1 MKVFLA
7 FVYFFS
13 SVLIIFG
20 LLWLMI
26 WVAPAEFVLDRAVL
40 SNHKS
45 RFDYPNRIFPNLPLK
60 EPLTSPGSIAGLSAK
75 DDEVKAWVLLCN
87 NKKEAKAVFKAYG
100 SYVAK
105 GDKRQSSGPGYL
117 NYSLSDPGVRGQV
130 KLVDEVIVHIQGRD
144 DDTIEKAFQH
154 AGLMKANPRAN
165 ILTEIAH
172 TNKYLWHIVIFIL
185 VYAAI
190 QFPIWNRVASWAAA
204 IRPKPGIPVVS
215 EPELRQRLL
224 AINTMDVPF
233 RVVER
238 SGEKLDVVWR
248 LADAKWVGLMTANK
262 VSRVE
267 IMRLRLSDRDK
278 SCRVLEISKA
288 IKASADGTTL
298 QFAFSFSFFRG
309 IVFGQWEYEK
319 QFGLIFKDGSLT
331 FDTAY
336 EYKFSLSELKNPIV
350 NIIVSS
356 GWSFKPVM
364 FFSRILGG

>member
-1 MKVFLA
+1 MKIILA
-7 FVYFFS
+7 FIYFFGS
-13 SVLIIFG
+13 ILIIFG

-26 WVAPAEFVLDRAVL
+26 WVAPAEFMLDRTAL
-40 SNHKS
+40 SNHNG
-45 RFDYPNRIFPNLPLK
+45 RFDHPDRIFPNLPFK
-60 EPLTSPGSIAGLSAK
+60 ESFTFPGSIAGLAAK
-75 DDEVKAWVLLCN
+75 DYMVKAWGLLCK
-87 NKKEAKAVFKAYG
+87 NKKEAQAVFKVYG
-100 SYVAK
+100 SHVAK
-105 GDKRQSSGPGYL
+105 GDKWQSSGPGYL
-117 NYSLSDPGVRGQV
+117 NYRFSDPGIRGQV
-130 KLVDEVIVHIQGRD
+130 KLIDEVVVHVQGKD
-144 DDTIEKAFQH
+144 DETVEKAFQQ

-165 ILTEIAH
+165 ILTKIAH
-172 TNKYLWHIVIFIL
+172 TNKYLWHMVIFIL
-185 VYAAI
+185 IYTAI
-190 QFPIWNRVASWAAA
+190 QLPIWNRVASWAAA
-204 IRPKPGIPVVS
+204 VRPKAGITPVS

-233 RVVER
+233 HVVEKK
-238 SGEKLDVVWR
+238 GKKLDVIWR
-248 LADAKWVGLMTANK
+248 LADAKWVGLMTVNK

-267 IMRLRLSDRDK
+267 IMRLRLSDYDK
-278 SCRVLEISKA
+278 SCRALEISKA

-350 NIIVSS
+350 NIVVSS
-356 GWSFKPVM
+356 GWSFKPVL

>member
-13 SVLIIFG
+13 SILIIFG
-20 LLWLMI
+20 LLWLII
-26 WVAPAEFVLDRAVL
+26 WVAPAEYVLDRTAI
-40 SNHKS
+40 SNHNG
-45 RFDYPNRIFPNLPLK
+45 RFDNPDRIFPNLPFK
-60 EPLTSPGSIAGLSAK
+60 EPFVFPGSTAALVAK
-75 DDEVKAWVLLCN
+75 DDTAKVWVLICK
-87 NKKEAKAVFKAYG
+87 NKKEAKTVFGAYG

-105 GDKRQSSGPGYL
+105 GDKWQSSGPRYF
-117 NYSLSDPGVRGQV
+117 NYRLSDSGLRGQV
-130 KLVDEVIVHIQGRD
+130 KLIDEVVVHVQGRD
-144 DDTIEKAFQH
+144 DDRIEKAFQQ
-154 AGLMKANPRAN
+154 AGLMVANPRAN

-172 TNKYLWHIVIFIL
+172 TDKYLWHIVIFIL
-185 VYAAI
+185 IYAAI
-190 QFPIWNRVASWAAA
+190 QLPIWNRVASWAAA
-204 IRPKPGIPVVS
+204 VKPKPGIPPVS

-233 RVVER
+233 YVVEKR
-238 SGEKLDVVWR
+238 GKKLDVVWR
-248 LADAKWVGLMTANK
+248 LADAKWVGLMSANK

-278 SCRVLEISKA
+278 SCRVVEISKA

-319 QFGLIFKDGSLT
+319 QFGLIFRDGGLT

-336 EYKFSLSELKNPIV
+336 EYKFSLSELKNPVV

>member
-1 MKVFLA
+1 MKIFLA
-7 FVYFFS
+7 FVYFFGS
-13 SVLIIFG
+13 ILIVFG

-26 WVAPAEFVLDRAVL
+26 WVAPTEYVLDREAL
-40 SNHKS
+40 TNHNGI
-45 RFDYPNRIFPNLPLK
+45 FDHPDRIFPNFPLK
-60 EPLTSPGSIAGLSAK
+60 EPFTFPGSTAGLAAK
-75 DDEVKAWVLLCN
+75 DENVKAWALICK
-87 NKKEAKAVFKAYG
+87 NKKEAQAVFKVYG

-105 GDKRQSSGPGYL
+105 GDKWQSSGPGYL
-117 NYSLSDPGVRGQV
+117 NYRLSDPGVRGQV
-130 KLVDEVIVHIQGRD
+130 KLIDEVVVHVQGKD
-144 DDTIEKAFQH
+144 DETVEKAFQQ

-165 ILTEIAH
+165 ILTKIAH
-172 TNKYLWHIVIFIL
+172 TDKYLWHIVIFIL
-185 VYAAI
+185 IYAAI
-190 QFPIWNRVASWAAA
+190 QLPIWNRVASWAAA
-204 IRPKPGIPVVS
+204 VKPKPGIPPVS

-238 SGEKLDVVWR
+238 GRKKLDVVWR

>member
-1 MKVFLA
+1 MKTLLA
-7 FVYFFS
+7 FVYFFGS
-13 SVLIIFG
+13 ILVIFG
-20 LLWLMI
+20 LLWLMVL
-26 WVAPAEFVLDRAVL
+26 VAPAEYVLDHAAL
-40 SNHKS
+40 SNHNG
-45 RFDYPNRIFPNLPLK
+45 RFDRPDRIFPNFPFK
-60 EPLTSPGSIAGLSAK
+60 ELFAFPGSTAGLAAK
-75 DDEVKAWVLLCN
+75 DDGVKAWVLLCK
-87 NKKEAKAVFKAYG
+87 NKKEAKAVFRAYG
-100 SYVAK
+100 SHVAK
-105 GDKRQSSGPGYL
+105 GDKWQSSGPGYL
-117 NYSLSDPGVRGQV
+117 NYSLSDHGLRGKV
-130 KLVDEVIVHIQGRD
+130 KLIDEVIIHIQGRD
-144 DDTIEKAFQH
+144 DEAIEKAFQQ
-154 AGLMKANPRAN
+154 AELIIANPRAN

-185 VYAAI
+185 VYTAI

-204 IRPKPGIPVVS
+204 VRPKAGIQAVS

-224 AINTMDVPF
+224 AINTMGVPF
-233 RVVER
+233 HVVEKK
-238 SGEKLDVVWR
+238 GKKLDVIWH

-267 IMRLRLSDRDK
+267 IMRLRLSDYDK
-278 SCRVLEISKA
+278 SCRAVEISKA
-288 IKASADGTTL
+288 VKASADGTTL
-298 QFAFSFSFFRG
+298 QLAFSFSFFRG

-319 QFGLIFKDGSLT
+319 QFGLIFKDGGLT

>member
-1 MKVFLA
+1 MKILLA
-7 FVYFFS
+7 FVYFFGCIL
-13 SVLIIFG
+13 VIFG

-26 WVAPAEFVLDRAVL
+26 CVAPPEFILDREAIAHQGGKL
-40 SNHKS
+40 ETP
-45 RFDYPNRIFPNLPLK
+45 DRIFPQFFSR
-60 EPLTSPGSIAGLSAK
+60 EPYTCPGASAGITAR
-75 DDEVKAWVLLCN
+75 DDDVMAWVLICE
-87 NKKEAKAVFKAYG
+87 NKKEAKSVFKAYS
-100 SYVAK
+100 SYAAK
-105 GDKRQSSGPGYL
+105 DSGFQSSGPGYL
-117 NYSLSDPGVRGQV
+117 NYRSADGATRGQV
-130 KLVDEVIVHIQGRD
+130 KLINEVIVHVQGRD
-144 DDTIEKAFQH
+144 DDTVENAFQQ
-154 AGLMKANPRAN
+154 AGLMVANPRAN
-165 ILTEIAH
+165 ILTEITH

-185 VYAAI
+185 VYTAI
-190 QFPIWNRVASWAAA
+190 QFPIWNRVASWVAAV
-204 IRPKPGIPVVS
+204 RPKAEIQAVS

-233 RVVER
+233 HVVER
-238 SGEKLDVVWR
+238 KGKKLDVVWR

-262 VSRVE
+262 VSRIE
-267 IMRLRLSDRDK
+267 IMRLRLSDHNK
-278 SCRVLEISKA
+278 SCRAVEISKA

-319 QFGLIFKDGSLT
+319 QFGLIFKDGGLT

-336 EYKFSLSELKNPIV
+336 EYKFSFNELKNPIV

>member
-1 MKVFLA
+1 MKIMLA
-7 FVYFFS
+7 FLYFFG

-20 LLWLMI
+20 LLWLI
-26 WVAPAEFVLDRAVL
+26 ILVAPTEYVLDRGAL
-40 SNHKS
+40 FHSNA
-45 RFDYPNRIFPNLPLK
+45 RFDHPDRIFPNFPLK
-60 EPLTSPGSIAGLSAK
+60 EPFAFPGSTTGLAAK
-75 DDEVKAWVLLCN
+75 NDKAKVWVLLCK
-87 NKKEAKAVFKAYG
+87 NKKEAEAVFKAYG
-100 SYVAK
+100 SHVAK
-105 GDKRQSSGPGYL
+105 GDKWQSSGPGYL
-117 NYSLSDPGVRGQV
+117 NYSLADPGLRGKV
-130 KLVDEVIVHIQGRD
+130 KLIDEVIVHVQGRD
-144 DDTIEKAFQH
+144 DDTVEKTFQQ
-154 AGLMKANPRAN
+154 AGLIVPNPRVN

-172 TNKYLWHIVIFIL
+172 TDKYLWHIVIFVL

-190 QFPIWNRVASWAAA
+190 QLPIWNRVASWAVT
-204 IRPKPGIPVVS
+204 IKPKPGIGPVS

-224 AINTMDVPF
+224 TINSMDVPF
-233 RVVER
+233 RVVEKR
-238 SGEKLDVVWR
+238 GKKLDVVWR

-262 VSRVE
+262 VGRVE
-267 IMRLRLSDRDK
+267 IMRLRLSDHDK
-278 SCRVLEISKA
+278 SCRAVEISKA

-319 QFGLIFKDGSLT
+319 QFGLIFKDGGLT

>member
-1 MKVFLA
+1 MKIFLA
-7 FVYFFS
+7 FVYFFGS
-13 SVLIIFG
+13 IFIIFG

-26 WVAPAEFVLDRAVL
+26 WVAPAEYVLDREAL
-40 SNHKS
+40 TNHNGI
-45 RFDYPNRIFPNLPLK
+45 FDHTDRIFPNFSLK
-60 EPLTSPGSIAGLSAK
+60 EPFTFPGSIAGLASK
-75 DDEVKAWVLLCN
+75 DENVKAWVLISK
-87 NKKEAKAVFKAYG
+87 NKKEAEAVFKTYG
-100 SYVAK
+100 SHVAK
-105 GDKRQSSGPGYL
+105 GDKWQSSGPGYL
-117 NYSLSDPGVRGQV
+117 NYRLSDPNIRGRV
-130 KLVDEVIVHIQGRD
+130 KLIDDVVVHVQGRD
-144 DDTIEKAFQH
+144 DDMVEKAFQQ

-165 ILTEIAH
+165 ILTQIAH

-185 VYAAI
+185 AYTAI

-204 IRPKPGIPVVS
+204 VRPKAGVQAVS

-233 RVVER
+233 HVVER
-238 SGEKLDVVWR
+238 KGNKLDVVWR
-248 LADAKWVGLMTANK
+248 LADAKWVGLLTANK

-267 IMRLRLSDRDK
+267 IMRLRLSDRNK
-278 SCRVLEISKA
+278 SCRAVEISKA

-298 QFAFSFSFFRG
+298 HFAFSFSFFRG

-350 NIIVSS
+350 NIVVSS
-356 GWSFKPVM
+356 GWSFKPVL
-364 FFSRILGG
+364 FFSKILGG

>member
-1 MKVFLA
+1 MKIFLA
-7 FVYFFS
+7 FVYFFGS
-13 SVLIIFG
+13 IFIIFG
-20 LLWLMI
+20 LLWLII
-26 WVAPAEFVLDRAVL
+26 WVAPAEFVLDRATL
-40 SNHKS
+40 SNHNG
-45 RFDYPNRIFPNLPLK
+45 RLDHPDRIFPNVLLK
-60 EPLTSPGSIAGLSAK
+60 EPFTFPSSIAGLAAK
-75 DDEVKAWVLLCN
+75 DENVKVWVLICK
-87 NKKEAKAVFKAYG
+87 NKKEAKAVFKTYG
-100 SYVAK
+100 SQVAK
-105 GDKRQSSGPGYL
+105 GDKWQSSGPGYL

-130 KLVDEVIVHIQGRD
+130 KLIDEVIVHIQGRND
-144 DDTIEKAFQH
+144 DMVEKTFQQ
-154 AGLMKANPRAN
+154 AGLMVANPRAN
-165 ILTEIAH
+165 ILTQIAH
-172 TNKYLWHIVIFIL
+172 TNKYLWHMVVFIL
-185 VYAAI
+185 AYTAI
-190 QFPIWNRVASWAAA
+190 QFPIWNRVVSWAAA
-204 IRPKPGIPVVS
+204 VRPKPGIPAVS

-233 RVVER
+233 HVVEKK
-238 SGEKLDVVWR
+238 GKKLDVIWR

-278 SCRVLEISKA
+278 SCRVVEISKA
-288 IKASADGTTL
+288 IKVSADGTTL

-319 QFGLIFKDGSLT
+319 QFGLIFRDGGLT

>member
-1 MKVFLA
+1 MKILLA
-7 FVYFFS
+7 FVYFFGS
-13 SVLIIFG
+13 IFIIFG

-26 WVAPAEFVLDRAVL
+26 WVAPAEFVLDRAAL
-40 SNHKS
+40 SNHNG
-45 RFDYPNRIFPNLPLK
+45 RFDHPDRMFPNLPLK
-60 EPLTSPGSIAGLSAK
+60 EPFTFTGSIAGLAAK
-75 DDEVKAWVLLCN
+75 DDMVKAWGLLCK
-87 NKKEAKAVFKAYG
+87 NKKEAQAVFKVYG
-100 SYVAK
+100 SHVAK
-105 GDKRQSSGPGYL
+105 GDKWQSSGPGYL
-117 NYSLSDPGVRGQV
+117 NYRFSDPGIRGQV
-130 KLVDEVIVHIQGRD
+130 KLIDEVVVHVQGKD
-144 DDTIEKAFQH
+144 DETVEKAFQQ

-165 ILTEIAH
+165 ILTKIAH
-172 TNKYLWHIVIFIL
+172 TNKYLWHMVIFIL
-185 VYAAI
+185 IYTAI
-190 QFPIWNRVASWAAA
+190 QLPIWNRVASWAAA
-204 IRPKPGIPVVS
+204 VRPKAGITPVS

-233 RVVER
+233 HVIEKR
-238 SGEKLDVVWR
+238 GKKLDAVWR
-248 LADAKWVGLMTANK
+248 LADAKWVGLMTVNK

-267 IMRLRLSDRDK
+267 IMRLRLSDYDK
-278 SCRVLEISKA
+278 SCRALEISKA

-350 NIIVSS
+350 NIVVSS
-356 GWSFKPVM
+356 GWSFKPVL

>member
-1 MKVFLA
+1 MKILLA
-7 FVYFFS
+7 FVYFLGSIFI
-13 SVLIIFG
+13 VFG
-20 LLWLMI
+20 LLWLII
-26 WVAPAEFVLDRAVL
+26 WVAPAEFVLDRGAL
-40 SNHKS
+40 SNRDG
-45 RFDYPNRIFPNLPLK
+45 RFDHPDRMFQNLPLK
-60 EPLTSPGSIAGLSAK
+60 EPFAFPGSVAGLAAR
-75 DDEVKAWVLLCN
+75 DDGVKAWVLICK

-100 SYVAK
+100 SHVAK
-105 GDKRQSSGPGYL
+105 GDKWQSSGPGYL
-117 NYSLSDPGVRGQV
+117 NYRLSDPGIRGQV
-130 KLVDEVIVHIQGRD
+130 KLIDDVIIHVQGRD
-144 DDTIEKAFQH
+144 DDTVEKTFQQ
-154 AGLMKANPRAN
+154 AGLMKANPKAS
-165 ILTEIAH
+165 ILTDIAH
-172 TNKYLWHIVIFIL
+172 TNKYIWHIVVFVL

-204 IRPKPGIPVVS
+204 VRPKAGIQAVS
-215 EPELRQRLL
+215 EPEVRQRLL
-224 AINTMDVPF
+224 AINTLDAPF
-233 RVVER
+233 RVVEKR
-238 SGEKLDVVWR
+238 GKKLDVVWR

-278 SCRVLEISKA
+278 SCRAVEISKA

-319 QFGLIFKDGSLT
+319 QFGLIFRDGSLT

>member
-1 MKVFLA
+1 MKILLA
-7 FVYFFS
+7 FVYFFG

-26 WVAPAEFVLDRAVL
+26 WVAPPEYMLDRAAL
-40 SNHKS
+40 SNHNG
-45 RFDYPNRIFPNLPLK
+45 RFDHPERILPNLPFK
-60 EPLTSPGSIAGLSAK
+60 EPFAFPGSTAGLAAK
-75 DDEVKAWVLLCN
+75 DDEVKGWVLLCK
-87 NKKEAKAVFKAYG
+87 NKKEAEALFKAYG
-100 SYVAK
+100 SQVAK
-105 GDKRQSSGPGYL
+105 GDKWQSSGPGYL
-117 NYSLSDPGVRGQV
+117 NYSLSDPGLRGQV
-130 KLVDEVIVHIQGRD
+130 KLIDEVIVHVQGRD
-144 DDTIEKAFQH
+144 DDRIERAFQQ
-154 AGLMKANPRAN
+154 AGLIIANPRAN

-185 VYAAI
+185 VYTAI

-204 IRPKPGIPVVS
+204 VRPKAGIQAVS
-215 EPELRQRLL
+215 EPELRQHLL

-233 RVVER
+233 RVIEKK
-238 SGEKLDVVWR
+238 GKKLDVVWR
-248 LADAKWVGLMTANK
+248 LADAKWVGLITANK

-267 IMRLRLSDRDK
+267 IMRLRLSDHDK
-278 SCRVLEISKA
+278 SCRAVEISKT
-288 IKASADGTTL
+288 IKASVDGTTL

-319 QFGLIFKDGSLT
+319 QFGLIFRDGGLT

-364 FFSRILGG
+364 FFSKILGG

>member
-1 MKVFLA
+1 MKILIA
-7 FVYFFS
+7 FAYFFG
-13 SVLIIFG
+13 SVLIVFG

-26 WVAPAEFVLDRAVL
+26 WVAPAEFVLDREAL
-40 SNHKS
+40 SNQNG
-45 RFDYPNRIFPNLPLK
+45 RFDHPDCIFPNLFLK
-60 EPLTSPGSIAGLSAK
+60 EPFTFPGSIAGLTAK
-75 DDEVKAWVLLCN
+75 DDGFKAWVLICK
-87 NKKEAKAVFKAYG
+87 NKKEAQAVFKVYG
-100 SYVAK
+100 SHVAK
-105 GDKRQSSGPGYL
+105 GDKWQSSGPGYL
-117 NYSLSDPGVRGQV
+117 NYRLSDPGIHGQV
-130 KLVDEVIVHIQGRD
+130 KLIDDVIVHVQGRN
-144 DDTIEKAFQH
+144 DDTVERAFHQ
-154 AGLMKANPRAN
+154 ARLMKANPRAN
-165 ILTEIAH
+165 ILTKIAH
-172 TNKYLWHIVIFIL
+172 TNKYLWHIVVFIL
-185 VYAAI
+185 AYTAI

-204 IRPKPGIPVVS
+204 VRPKPGIPAVS

-233 RVVER
+233 HVIEKR
-238 SGEKLDVVWR
+238 GKKLDAVWR

-278 SCRVLEISKA
+278 SCRALEISKA

-319 QFGLIFKDGSLT
+319 QFGLIFRDGGLT

-364 FFSRILGG
+364 FFSKILGG